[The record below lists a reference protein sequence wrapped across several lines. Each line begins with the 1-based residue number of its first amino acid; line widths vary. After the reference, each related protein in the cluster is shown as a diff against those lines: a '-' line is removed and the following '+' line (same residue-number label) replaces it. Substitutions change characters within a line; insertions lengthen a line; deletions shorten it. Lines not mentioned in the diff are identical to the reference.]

1 MSTLCQR
8 LTTLLLLT
16 GSLLGVIS
24 SSAAQAESGVNTN
37 PIELDQI
44 IAVVEDDIIMDSEL
58 NRRIQLIKQQNKDQ
72 RLPPASALRQQVLDS
87 MITESIQLQL
97 ADRAG
102 IKVNETQLAEA
113 LKNIAAGNK
122 MSLEQFRVAVA
133 ADGISFNDIREQVRN
148 EIRTSQIQRFSV
160 GERIQISDQ
169 DIDYFLASDL
179 GKMASSAEYR
189 LRHILI
195 SVASGASSADY
206 QETEVKARQLLLK
219 LRQGADFAETAIAES
234 DSGTA
239 LKGGDLGWRKEAQL
253 PSLFAPVV
261 TDLAVGD
268 IADLIVTSSGFHI
281 VQLAAKRGGISK
293 MVTQTKTRHILLQN
307 NELRDE
313 ERGRLEI
320 EAIYQQALAGA
331 DFSQLAKQHSDDPGS
346 GAKGGDL
353 GWVSPGVMV
362 PEFEQ
367 VMGQTAENSISPPF
381 KSQFGWHILTVEGRR
396 QTDVGEQLQRNQV
409 RQMLYS
415 RRFEEE
421 LPIWLRKMRGEA
433 YVEIRSTADS
443 QDS

>member
-1 MSTLCQR
+1 MPTLR
-8 LTTLLLLT
+8 HLLVTTLMLS
-16 GSLLGVIS
+16 GSILSVIG
-24 SSAAQAESGVNTN
+24 SSAATADIV
-37 PIELDQI
+37 ELDQI
-44 IAVVEDDIIMDSEL
+44 IAVVEDDIIMASEL
-58 NRRIQLIKQQNKDQ
+58 DRRVQLIKQQNKGQ
-72 RLPPASALRQQVLDS
+72 RLPPDSVLQQQILDS

-97 ADRAG
+97 ADRSG
-102 IKVNETQLAEA
+102 IKVNENQLAEA
-113 LKNIAAGNK
+113 LNNIAASNK
-122 MSLEQFRVAVA
+122 MSLEQFRITVAG
-133 ADGISFNDIREQVRN
+133 DGISFNDIREQVRN
-148 EIRTSQIQRFSV
+148 EIRTSQVQRLSV

-169 DIDYFLASDL
+169 DIDYFLESDL

-195 SVASGASSADY
+195 SVASEASSAEY
-206 QETEVKARQLLLK
+206 QETQNKANQLLTK
-219 LRQGADFAETAIAES
+219 LRQGADFAEAAIAQS

-253 PSLFAPVV
+253 PSLFAPLVS
-261 TDLAVGD
+261 DLAVGE
-268 IADLIVTSSGFHI
+268 IADLIITSSGFHI
-281 VQLAAKRGGISK
+281 VQLAEKRGGTSK
-293 MVTQTKTRHILLQN
+293 LVTQTKTRHILLQN

-331 DFSQLAKQHSDDPGS
+331 DFAQLAKQHSDDPGS

-353 GWVSPGVMV
+353 GWVNPGVMV

-367 VMGQTAENSISPPF
+367 VMGQTQEDGISSPF

-433 YVEIRSTADS
+433 YIEIRQAADQQGS
-443 QDS
+443 

>member
-1 MSTLCQR
+1 MPTLR
-8 LTTLLLLT
+8 HLLVTTLMLS
-16 GSLLGVIS
+16 GSILSVIG
-24 SSAAQAESGVNTN
+24 SSAATADIV
-37 PIELDQI
+37 ELDQI
-44 IAVVEDDIIMDSEL
+44 IAVVEDDIIMASEL
-58 NRRIQLIKQQNKDQ
+58 DRRVQLIKQQNKGQ
-72 RLPPASALRQQVLDS
+72 RLPPDSVLQQQILDS

-97 ADRAG
+97 ADRSG
-102 IKVNETQLAEA
+102 IKVNENQLAEA
-113 LKNIAAGNK
+113 LNNIAASNK
-122 MSLEQFRVAVA
+122 MSLEQFRITVAG
-133 ADGISFNDIREQVRN
+133 DGISFNDIREQVRN
-148 EIRTSQIQRFSV
+148 EIRTSQVQRLSV

-169 DIDYFLASDL
+169 DIDYFLESDL

-195 SVASGASSADY
+195 SVASEASSAEY
-206 QETEVKARQLLLK
+206 QETQNKANQLLTK
-219 LRQGADFAETAIAES
+219 LRQGADFAETAIAQS

-253 PSLFAPVV
+253 PSLFAPLVS
-261 TDLAVGD
+261 DLAVGE
-268 IADLIVTSSGFHI
+268 IADLIITSSGFHI
-281 VQLAAKRGGISK
+281 VQLAEKRGGTSK
-293 MVTQTKTRHILLQN
+293 LVTQTKTRHILLQN

-331 DFSQLAKQHSDDPGS
+331 DFAQLAKQHSDDPGS

-353 GWVSPGVMV
+353 GWVNPGVMV

-367 VMGQTAENSISPPF
+367 VMGKTQEDGISSPF

-433 YVEIRSTADS
+433 YIEIRQAADQQGS
-443 QDS
+443 

>member
-1 MSTLCQR
+1 MSMLCQR
-8 LTTLLLLT
+8 LATLFLLFST
-16 GSLLGVIS
+16 LLGVILTP
-24 SSAAQAESGVNTN
+24 ALHAESGASQKV
-37 PIELDQI
+37 IELDHI
-44 IAVVEDDIIMDSEL
+44 VAVVEDDIIMNSEL
-58 NRRIQLIKQQNKDQ
+58 NRRVQLIKQQNKGQ
-72 RLPPASALRQQVLDS
+72 RLPADSALREQILDS

-102 IKVNETQLAEA
+102 IKVNENQLLEA
-113 LKNIAAGNK
+113 LNNIAAGNK

-195 SVASGASSADY
+195 SVAAGASSAEY
-206 QETEVKARQLLLK
+206 QKTEAEARQLLIA

-261 TDLAVGD
+261 SELAVGE

-281 VQLAAKRGGISK
+281 VQLAAKRGGTSK

-331 DFSQLAKQHSDDPGS
+331 DFAQLAKQHSDDPGS

-367 VMGQTAENSISPPF
+367 VMGQTAENSISSPF

-433 YVEIRSTADS
+433 YIEIRPSTDS